1 MRLFIMILVSAIIV
15 IAIYLL
21 IHRTMI
27 NRATL
32 MLRKQAQAATDA
44 AMAYALKQNLLQL
57 PSMPESQLVAD
68 VWGKGVMVFEYS
80 LDAPKVKTN
89 ELDAIRNKLA
99 EALNEYA
106 ERNKLKGLNGL
117 PCFVVSDIWTF
128 AGVLHIDISHVVNQA
143 TVDYLH
149 DVTKSEKD

>member
-1 MRLFIMILVSAIIV
+1 MTLT
-15 IAIYLL
+15 Y
-21 IHRTMI
+21 RTALTAKRQKTTVKATQI
-27 NRATL
+27 GRASC
-32 MLRKQAQAATDA
+32 R
-44 AMAYALKQNLLQL
+44 
-57 PSMPESQLVAD
+57 ERV
-68 VWGKGVMVFEYS
+68 
-80 LDAPKVKTN
+80 DAPEVKTN
-89 ELDAIRNKLA
+89 ELDAIRNKLV

>member
-15 IAIYLL
+15 ITIYLL

-68 VWGKGVMVFEYS
+68 VWQV
-80 LDAPKVKTN
+80 
-89 ELDAIRNKLA
+89 
-99 EALNEYA
+99 
-106 ERNKLKGLNGL
+106 
-117 PCFVVSDIWTF
+117 
-128 AGVLHIDISHVVNQA
+128 
-143 TVDYLH
+143 YLRYNPFP
-149 DVTKSEKD
+149 

>member
-1 MRLFIMILVSAIIV
+1 MFGEKASWPLN
-15 IAIYLL
+15 
-21 IHRTMI
+21 T
-27 NRATL
+27 
-32 MLRKQAQAATDA
+32 
-44 AMAYALKQNLLQL
+44 
-57 PSMPESQLVAD
+57 P
-68 VWGKGVMVFEYS
+68 